1 MMDYLEFF
9 DLKDDPFRLTPDPYY
24 FYPSESHNEA
34 LSSFNYIVEQ
44 KEGFFLCIGEP
55 GTGKTTLLN
64 TFLNTEKWK
73 DRAGMALVLT
83 PRLSPEEFLLT
94 VLEDL
99 NVKVKNTNKNEI
111 IKAFRDFLIENSM
124 LGRRIIII
132 VDEAQ
137 NLPDETIEELR
148 LLSNLET
155 EKEKLLQIVLIGQPE
170 LRKRLLSE
178 NLKQLNQRVTVRAT
192 LRPLTEYETSDY
204 INFRLVKAGKGNVMF
219 DEKTKKLIYKLSRGI
234 PRLIN
239 LVSSRAMMAAYLDLS
254 RSVKKRHVM
263 YAVKHISDSLIKT
276 TRRLMTFSRAAIY
289 FMLIAVVVAA
299 LTITK
304 DIFVK
309 TIYAPEHKNQTSRI
323 PVIINKESQNAAVVR
338 PESIA
343 PESIAIEQKSPK
355 LDTRRTVTVIA
366 DVVNLRA
373 MPSLDAG
380 TVGKAQKDA
389 VLEIIDEFT
398 DTAGRKWYKVKTS
411 GGRECWVAGKVVRV
425 NNGVME

>member
-1 MMDYLEFF
+1 MDYLEFF
-9 DLKDDPFRLTPDPYY
+9 DLKEDPFRLTPDPYY

-44 KEGFFLCIGEP
+44 KEGFFMCVGDP

-73 DRAGMALVLT
+73 DRAGIALVLT

-124 LGRRIIII
+124 IGRRIIII

-137 NLPDETIEELR
+137 NLPDETLEELR

-170 LRKRLLSE
+170 LRGRLLSDS
-178 NLKQLNQRVTVRAT
+178 LKQLNQRITVRAT
-192 LRPLTEYETSDY
+192 LRPLTMNETADY
-204 INFRLVKAGKGNVMF
+204 INYRLVKAGKGTVIF
-219 DEKTKKLIYKLSRGI
+219 EEKTKKLIHKLSKGI

-239 LVSSRAMMAAYLDLS
+239 LISSRAMMAAYLDMS
-254 RSVKKRHVM
+254 RYVRKRHVM
-263 YAVKHISDSLIKT
+263 YAVKHVSDSFIKT
-276 TRRLMTFSRAAIY
+276 TRRIVTFPRIIVYSLMVC
-289 FMLIAVVVAA
+289 LIVAA
-299 LTITK
+299 LIAMNR
-304 DIFVK
+304 VK
-309 TIYAPEHKNQTSRI
+309 EQDQRSQSLSVEREASSTGRQKSS
-323 PVIINKESQNAAVVR
+323 VESQAHDTQRTMRNAVV
-338 PESIA
+338 A
-343 PESIAIEQKSPK
+343 VDAAN
-355 LDTRRTVTVIA
+355 V
-366 DVVNLRA
+366 RA
-373 MPSLDAG
+373 KPSLDAE
-380 TVGKAQKDA
+380 TITNVSKET

-398 DTAGRKWYKVKTS
+398 ETTGKKWYKVKMPD
-411 GGRECWVAGKVVRV
+411 GKEGWIADKTVKIAD
-425 NNGVME
+425 GS